1 MESTTH
7 PAENGNRRA
16 LVAATVAHLDART
29 EGRISAEL
37 LDALDAD
44 GWAIVQQDMGR
55 TRPFSPTTAQ
65 AIVAEKRWQEAA
77 AAAEVDDPFAGVNG
91 ERVA

>member
-7 PAENGNRRA
+7 PVEEGNRRA

-37 LDALDAD
+37 LADLDAE

-55 TRPFSPTTAQ
+55 TRPFSETTAA
-65 AIVAEKRWQEAA
+65 AIVAEKKWRELA
-77 AAAEVDDPFAGVNG
+77 AAAEIDDPFEGL
-91 ERVA
+91 